1 MWLSSKNNVSVTLI
15 YMNRVTR
22 FAGSSYYNLRDIRVH
37 TDTESKQANKAAL
50 TVDSDLAGIYLME
63 SDKLNKISSSF
74 YIF

>member
-22 FAGSSYYNLRDIRVH
+22 FAGSGYNNLRDIRVH
-37 TDTESKQANKAAL
+37 TDTESKQASKPAL

-63 SDKLNKISSSF
+63 SDKLNKI
-74 YIF
+74 